1 MEKRPLSLTI
11 IGWLLIAEP
20 MMAFM
25 NLGPDVS
32 AAQPLIL
39 GICLAMAAVP
49 LAIGVALSP
58 GNRRGE
64 LGLTILITMAVAV
77 FCGLAAAATILDPG
91 FKPFMP
97 LLPPMPEI
105 GVAPIAGTMNL
116 VVLTAIGWWLY
127 GRRRRKAEAGASQG

>member
-1 MEKRPLSLTI
+1 MRRALSVIFLV
-11 IGWLLIAEP
+11 IGGWVLIAEP

-32 AAQPLIL
+32 TVQPLVL
-39 GICLAMAAVP
+39 GICLAMAAAP

-58 GNRRGE
+58 GERRRE
-64 LGLTILITMAVAV
+64 LGLTILIAMAAAV
-77 FCGLAAAATILDPG
+77 FCGLAMAAVFLDPG

-97 LLPPMPEI
+97 PMPDI
-105 GVAPIAGTMNL
+105 GVAPIAGTVNL

-127 GRRRRKAEAGASQG
+127 RRRRRKAEAGAV